1 MGSLDPSPSAGPST
15 STSHPTE
22 DLPSYSGPLPSLV
35 PESITTLN
43 PESVKKLSRE
53 AAARGYDVADYGFDL
68 DGGGDTGAG
77 RAGDVLPTFG
87 DSEETGARRT
97 QYQMDSEGNIIT

>member
-1 MGSLDPSPSAGPST
+1 M
-15 STSHPTE
+15 
-22 DLPSYSGPLPSLV
+22 
-35 PESITTLN
+35 
-43 PESVKKLSRE
+43 
-53 AAARGYDVADYGFDL
+53 
-68 DGGGDTGAG
+68 DGGGDTGSG